1 MTAMVSGDR
10 AKAAGLTGI
19 AGSLILAG
27 AVVMMAVAAPATPHQ
42 QQASTKSTTSTT
54 STKSITS
61 TISTATDSCYQL
73 TSRSTSAS
81 GRACLAGP
89 SAVSAWADAY
99 TPSMISES
107 WSASRSARPP
117 LVIAAVS

>member
-10 AKAAGLTGI
+10 ARAAGLTGI

-42 QQASTKSTTSTT
+42 QHVSTKSAKSTT
-54 STKSITS
+54 
-61 TISTATDSCYQL
+61 STATDSCHQL
-73 TSRSTSAS
+73 TSRSASAS

-117 LVIAAVS
+117 LARPPLASAAVS

>member
-1 MTAMVSGDR
+1 MTAVVSGDR
-10 AKAAGLTGI
+10 AKAAGLTGA

-27 AVVMMAVAAPATPHQ
+27 AVVMMAVAAPSTPYPQH
-42 QQASTKSTTSTT
+42 ASTRATTQV
-54 STKSITS
+54 
-61 TISTATDSCYQL
+61 ATLAVTDPCHQL
-73 TSRSTSAS
+73 TSSSASAS

-107 WSASRSARPP
+107 WSASRSGRP
-117 LVIAAVS
+117 AAASNHSR

>member
-19 AGSLILAG
+19 AGSLILVG

-42 QQASTKSTTSTT
+42 QPARTNSTT
-54 STKSITS
+54 
-61 TISTATDSCYQL
+61 STATDSCHQF
-73 TSRSTSAS
+73 TSRSASAS

-107 WSASRSARPP
+107 WSASRSARP
-117 LVIAAVS
+117 LLASAAVS

>member
-42 QQASTKSTTSTT
+42 QHASTA
-54 STKSITS
+54 
-61 TISTATDSCYQL
+61 STATGSCHQL
-73 TSRSTSAS
+73 TSRSASAS

-89 SAVSAWADAY
+89 SAVSARADAY
-99 TPSMISES
+99 TSES

-117 LVIAAVS
+117 LARAAVS

>member
-42 QQASTKSTTSTT
+42 QHASTKSTMSTASTT
-54 STKSITS
+54 ST
-61 TISTATDSCYQL
+61 ATD
-73 TSRSTSAS
+73 
-81 GRACLAGP
+81 
-89 SAVSAWADAY
+89 
-99 TPSMISES
+99 SMISES

-117 LVIAAVS
+117 LASAAVS

>member
-27 AVVMMAVAAPATPHQ
+27 AVVMMAVAAPATPH
-42 QQASTKSTTSTT
+42 ANANSATSAT
-54 STKSITS
+54 S
-61 TISTATDSCYQL
+61 TDSCHQF
-73 TSRSTSAS
+73 TSRSASAN
-81 GRACLAGP
+81 GLACLAGP

-107 WSASRSARPP
+107 WSASRSARP
-117 LVIAAVS
+117 LLASAAVS

>member
-42 QQASTKSTTSTT
+42 QHASTKSTTSTA
-54 STKSITS
+54 S
-61 TISTATDSCYQL
+61 TDS
-73 TSRSTSAS
+73 
-81 GRACLAGP
+81 
-89 SAVSAWADAY
+89 Y
-99 TPSMISES
+99 TAAMISES
-107 WSASRSARPP
+107 WTASRSARPP
-117 LVIAAVS
+117 LASAAVS

>member
-10 AKAAGLTGI
+10 AKAACLTGI

-27 AVVMMAVAAPATPHQ
+27 AVVMMAVAAPATPH
-42 QQASTKSTTSTT
+42 ASVSSTTSAT
-54 STKSITS
+54 
-61 TISTATDSCYQL
+61 STATTNTDSCHQF
-73 TSRSTSAS
+73 TSSSASAS

-107 WSASRSARPP
+107 WSASRSARPLLARP
-117 LVIAAVS
+117 LLASAAVS

>member
-10 AKAAGLTGI
+10 ARAAGLTGI

-42 QQASTKSTTSTT
+42 QHVSTKSTTST
-54 STKSITS
+54 
-61 TISTATDSCYQL
+61 ATDSCHQL
-73 TSRSTSAS
+73 TSRSASAS

-117 LVIAAVS
+117 LARPPLASAAVS

>member
-27 AVVMMAVAAPATPHQ
+27 AVVMMAVAAPATPHP
-42 QQASTKSTTSTT
+42 QATPKSTTS
-54 STKSITS
+54 STS

-73 TSRSTSAS
+73 TTRSASAS

-117 LVIAAVS
+117 LASAAVS